1 LDGADRIRPAFTLTG
16 LFALGDDYP
25 MSIGSLEDVYASG
38 IEVAHDQY
46 LLRYAPLK
54 SFSMDAGGGR
64 KMEMPLTRDLVVAW
78 LHPDM
83 QSVADADLALS
94 AHPRVS

>member
-1 LDGADRIRPAFTLTG
+1 
-16 LFALGDDYP
+16 
-25 MSIGSLEDVYASG
+25 MSIGSLEEVYASG

-46 LLRYAPLK
+46 LLRYAASWLGR
-54 SFSMDAGGGR
+54 AGSGGSWAVLGR
-64 KMEMPLTRDLVVAW
+64 EMPLTRDLVVAW